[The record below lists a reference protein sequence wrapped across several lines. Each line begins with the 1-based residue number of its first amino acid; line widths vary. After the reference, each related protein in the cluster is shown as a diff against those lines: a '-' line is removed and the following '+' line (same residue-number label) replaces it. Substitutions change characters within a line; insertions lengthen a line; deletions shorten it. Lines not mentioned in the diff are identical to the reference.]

1 MACDTKTWL
10 VLHVFLLVK
19 CYMQHCVNGQ
29 APQVPCIFV
38 FGDSLSDSGNNNNLV
53 TNAKANYNP
62 YGVDFPTGSNG
73 SRFTNGR
80 TSIDYNGN
88 IILYVTRH

>member
-1 MACDTKTWL
+1 
-10 VLHVFLLVK
+10 
-19 CYMQHCVNGQ
+19 MQHCVNGQ
-29 APQVPCIFV
+29 TPQVPCIFV

-80 TSIDYNGN
+80 TSIDYIGN
-88 IILYVTRH
+88 IILYDATLKSIIARNLSIYSIDL